1 MYLFLFLSKRF
12 YTRQFL
18 KKPEKPQELL
28 VMPSHGLG
36 MELESERRIGIP
48 LYRLDYA
55 IRRSRGNPEAW
66 RDYPWPSTM
75 ETVDHDLL
83 FA

>member
-1 MYLFLFLSKRF
+1 
-12 YTRQFL
+12 
-18 KKPEKPQELL
+18 
-28 VMPSHGLG
+28 MPSHGLG